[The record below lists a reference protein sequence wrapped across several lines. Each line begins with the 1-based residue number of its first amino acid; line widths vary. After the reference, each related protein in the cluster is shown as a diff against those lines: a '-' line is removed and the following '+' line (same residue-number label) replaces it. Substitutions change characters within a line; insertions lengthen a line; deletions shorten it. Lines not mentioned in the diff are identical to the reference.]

1 MADNLDFIRDLFKQA
16 NVSLNRDD
24 VWAVQGAP
32 VVRHRALERLAAV
45 IGIEF
50 SSPVILRNEADEA
63 VILATGRKGD
73 KSEWSIGEA
82 RVVLMHDTGRK
93 NDKGRTIYAPPDGAV
108 GNYQITPRQSAYPY
122 AMAEKRAKDRV
133 ILKLA
138 GLHGVY
144 SEEES
149 DDFRQRERDEE
160 REPDPALIASPTPPL
175 WPQRPLR
182 GKVTVESGPQE
193 PPSLTERAVAM
204 EKRLVDAKTSA
215 ELITL
220 WRDMDLDLKPAFR
233 ARVAALGEALK
244 AEEEV

>member
-24 VWAVQGAP
+24 VWAVQGVP
-32 VVRHRALERLAAV
+32 VVRHRALERLAAI

-50 SSPVILRNEADEA
+50 SAPVILRNEADEA

-144 SEEES
+144 SEEEA
-149 DDFRQRERDEE
+149 DDFRRRDEE
-160 REPDPALIASPTPPL
+160 PEPAPKP
-175 WPQRPLR
+175 PLR
-182 GKVTVESGPQE
+182 GKVMVESGPQE

-204 EKRLVDAKTSA
+204 EKRLVAAKTSA

>member
-50 SSPVILRNEADEA
+50 STPIILRNEADEA

-93 NDKGRTIYAPPDGAV
+93 NEKGRTIYAPPDGAV
-108 GNYQITPRQSAYPY
+108 GNYQVTPRQSAYPY

-144 SEEES
+144 SEEEA
-149 DDFRQRERDEE
+149 DDFRRRDEE
-160 REPDPALIASPTPPL
+160 PESAPKP
-175 WPQRPLR
+175 PLR
-182 GKVTVESGPQE
+182 GKMTIESGRSSLTAIETEGPT
-193 PPSLTERAVAM
+193 LTERAVAM
-204 EKRLVDAKTSA
+204 EKRLVAAKTSA

-244 AEEEV
+244 AEELA